1 LSDKGGFYVKVV
13 QASTPCQEEEIKK
26 LIKQVYSEVFPIYF
40 SDKEIQT
47 YEKCNVLYMSTNHLE
62 RFSTLKEAYQVIA
75 SLQTLI
81 TILKN
86 ERFDDQYIEI
96 FYKNVSTLVEYDLYF
111 PFEYEHFSESKM
123 RGNDSLSMYRSAANE
138 ILV

>member
-1 LSDKGGFYVKVV
+1 MIKGGFYVKVV

-40 SDKEIQT
+40 SDIEIQK
-47 YEKCNVLYMSTNHLE
+47 YKKCNVLHMSAEQFE
-62 RFSTLKEAYQVIA
+62 RFSTLKDAYQVIA

-86 ERFDDQYIEI
+86 ESFDDQYMEI
-96 FYKNVSTLVEYDLYF
+96 FYKNVSTLVEYDFYF
-111 PFEYEHFSESKM
+111 PFEYEHFLESKM
-123 RGNDSLSMYRSAANE
+123 RENERLSIFTSAANE
-138 ILV
+138 LLV

>member
-1 LSDKGGFYVKVV
+1 MKVV

-47 YEKCNVLYMSTNHLE
+47 YEKCNVLYMSTEHFE

-111 PFEYEHFSESKM
+111 PFEYEHFSESKI
-123 RGNDSLSMYRSAANE
+123 RGNERLSMFTSAANE
-138 ILV
+138 ILI

>member
-1 LSDKGGFYVKVV
+1 VKVV

-26 LIKQVYSEVFPIYF
+26 LLKQVYSEVFPIYF

-47 YEKCNVLYMSTNHLE
+47 YEKYNVLYMSTKHFE
-62 RFSTLKEAYQVIA
+62 RFSTLKEAYQIIA
-75 SLQTLI
+75 SLQILI

-86 ERFDDQYIEI
+86 ERFDDRYIEI

-111 PFEYEHFSESKM
+111 PFEYDHFSESEI
-123 RGNDSLSMYRSAANE
+123 RGNERLSMFTSAANE
-138 ILV
+138 ILI

>member
-1 LSDKGGFYVKVV
+1 MKVV

-47 YEKCNVLYMSTNHLE
+47 YEKCNVLYMSTKHLE

-111 PFEYEHFSESKM
+111 PFEYEHFSESEI
-123 RGNDSLSMYRSAANE
+123 RGNERLSMFTSAANE

>member
-1 LSDKGGFYVKVV
+1 
-13 QASTPCQEEEIKK
+13 
-26 LIKQVYSEVFPIYF
+26 
-40 SDKEIQT
+40 
-47 YEKCNVLYMSTNHLE
+47 MSTKHFE
-62 RFSTLKEAYQVIA
+62 RFSTLKEAYQIIA

-111 PFEYEHFSESKM
+111 PFEYEHFSESKI
-123 RGNDSLSMYRSAANE
+123 RGNERLSMFTSAANE
-138 ILV
+138 ILI

>member
-1 LSDKGGFYVKVV
+1 MKVV

-47 YEKCNVLYMSTNHLE
+47 YEKYNVLYMSTNHLE
-62 RFSTLKEAYQVIA
+62 RFNTLKEAYQIIA

-86 ERFDDQYIEI
+86 KRFDDQYIEI

-111 PFEYEHFSESKM
+111 PFEYEHFSESKI
-123 RGNDSLSMYRSAANE
+123 RGNERLSMFTSVANE
-138 ILV
+138 ILI

>member
-1 LSDKGGFYVKVV
+1 MKVV

-26 LIKQVYSEVFPIYF
+26 LIKQVYSEIFPIYF

-47 YEKCNVLYMSTNHLE
+47 YKKYNVLYMSTNHLE
-62 RFSTLKEAYQVIA
+62 RFNTLKEAYQIIA
-75 SLQTLI
+75 GLQTLI
-81 TILKN
+81 TLLKK

-111 PFEYEHFSESKM
+111 PFEYEHFSESKI
-123 RGNDSLSMYRSAANE
+123 RGNERLSMFTGAANRML
-138 ILV
+138 I

>member
-1 LSDKGGFYVKVV
+1 MKVV

-26 LIKQVYSEVFPIYF
+26 LLKQVYSEVFPIYF

-47 YEKCNVLYMSTNHLE
+47 YEKCNVLYMSTKHFE
-62 RFSTLKEAYQVIA
+62 RFSTLKEAYQIIA

-81 TILKN
+81 TILKH
-86 ERFDDQYIEI
+86 ERFDDRYIEI

-111 PFEYEHFSESKM
+111 PFEYDHFSESEI
-123 RGNDSLSMYRSAANE
+123 RGNERLSMFTSAANE
-138 ILV
+138 ILI

>member
-1 LSDKGGFYVKVV
+1 MKVV

-47 YEKCNVLYMSTNHLE
+47 YKKYNVLYMSTNHLE
-62 RFSTLKEAYQVIA
+62 RFNTLKEAYQIIA

-86 ERFDDQYIEI
+86 KRFDDQYIEI
-96 FYKNVSTLVEYDLYF
+96 FYKNVYTLVEYDLYF
-111 PFEYEHFSESKM
+111 PFEYEHFSESKI
-123 RGNDSLSMYRSAANE
+123 RGNERLSMFTSAANK
-138 ILV
+138 ILI

>member
-1 LSDKGGFYVKVV
+1 MKVV

-47 YEKCNVLYMSTNHLE
+47 YEKYNVLYMSTNHLE
-62 RFSTLKEAYQVIA
+62 RFSTLKEAYQIIA

-111 PFEYEHFSESKM
+111 PFEYEHFSESKI
-123 RGNDSLSMYRSAANE
+123 RGNERLSMFTSAANE
-138 ILV
+138 ILI

>member
-1 LSDKGGFYVKVV
+1 MKVV

-47 YEKCNVLYMSTNHLE
+47 YEKYNVLYMSTNHLE
-62 RFSTLKEAYQVIA
+62 RFNTLKEAYQIIA

-86 ERFDDQYIEI
+86 KRFDDQYIEI
-96 FYKNVSTLVEYDLYF
+96 FYKNVSNLVEYDLYF
-111 PFEYEHFSESKM
+111 PFEYEHFSESKI
-123 RGNDSLSMYRSAANE
+123 RGNERLSMFTSAANE
-138 ILV
+138 ILI

>member
-1 LSDKGGFYVKVV
+1 MKVV

-47 YEKCNVLYMSTNHLE
+47 YEKYNVLYMSTNHLE
-62 RFSTLKEAYQVIA
+62 RFNTLKEAYQIIA

-86 ERFDDQYIEI
+86 KRFDDQYIEI

-111 PFEYEHFSESKM
+111 PFEYEHFSESKI
-123 RGNDSLSMYRSAANE
+123 RGNERLSMFTSAANE
-138 ILV
+138 ILI

>member
-1 LSDKGGFYVKVV
+1 MKVV

-26 LIKQVYSEVFPIYF
+26 LIKEVYSEVFPIYF

-47 YEKCNVLYMSTNHLE
+47 YEKYNVLYMSTNHLE
-62 RFSTLKEAYQVIA
+62 RFNTLKEAYQIIA

-86 ERFDDQYIEI
+86 KRFDDQYIEI

-111 PFEYEHFSESKM
+111 PFEYEHFSESKI
-123 RGNDSLSMYRSAANE
+123 RGNERLSMFTSAANE
-138 ILV
+138 ILI

>member
-1 LSDKGGFYVKVV
+1 MKVV

-62 RFSTLKEAYQVIA
+62 RFNTLKEAYQVIA

-86 ERFDDQYIEI
+86 KSFDDQYIEI
-96 FYKNVSTLVEYDLYF
+96 FYKNVSTLVEYDFYF

-123 RGNDSLSMYRSAANE
+123 RGNESLSMYRSAANE

>member
-1 LSDKGGFYVKVV
+1 MKVV
-13 QASTPCQEEEIKK
+13 QASTPCQEEEIKN

-40 SDKEIQT
+40 SDKEIQN
-47 YEKCNVLYMSTNHLE
+47 YEKCNVLHMSTNHFE
-62 RFSTLKEAYQVIA
+62 RFSTLKDAYQVIA

-86 ERFDDQYIEI
+86 ESTDNQYMEI
-96 FYKNVSTLVEYDLYF
+96 FYKNVSTLVEYDFHF
-111 PFEYEHFSESKM
+111 PFEYKHFLESKS
-123 RGNDSLSMYRSAANE
+123 RGNESLSMFTSAANE

>member
-1 LSDKGGFYVKVV
+1 MKVV

-26 LIKQVYSEVFPIYF
+26 LINQVYSEVFPIYF

-47 YEKCNVLYMSTNHLE
+47 YEKYNVLNMSTNHLE
-62 RFSTLKEAYQVIA
+62 RFNTLKEAYQVIA

-111 PFEYEHFSESKM
+111 PFEFEHFSESKI
-123 RGNDSLSMYRSAANE
+123 RGNERVSMFTSAANE
-138 ILV
+138 ILI